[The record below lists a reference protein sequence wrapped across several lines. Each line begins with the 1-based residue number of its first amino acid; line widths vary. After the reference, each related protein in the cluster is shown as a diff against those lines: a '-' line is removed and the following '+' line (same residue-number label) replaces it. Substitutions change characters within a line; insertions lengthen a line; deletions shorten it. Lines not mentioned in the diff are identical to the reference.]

1 MQDRKVKS
9 APLWAWVVSGLSAPL
24 AQTAARSSWSGVIAL
39 GVIGCAACGLVL
51 HMAKRGSYT
60 GRWYCLLQCVW
71 LAVISGEIAR
81 WSEDCWPTGAD
92 FPIAPLT
99 LLVLAVFAAWDGAE
113 RASRIGGV
121 LFWFLALLYAI
132 ILGAG
137 TENLKIEYM
146 QPVWEMPEANLLVLF
161 LLPAVAGLLPR
172 ERHSGSLT
180 QAGLIVFAAVVSLWT
195 AGTLSY
201 PIVKN
206 LRQPFY
212 EYSRSMSL
220 LGVAERFESFTS
232 VALTMGY
239 FTLLS
244 LLLSAAGHL
253 TENAFPGKG
262 RVGTVSAA
270 ISAGAIMAFVP
281 QIPQIYL
288 AICAALVWVILPL
301 ITGRMIAIK
310 KSEKNEKS
318 A

>member
-1 MQDRKVKS
+1 MKS

-24 AQTAARSSWSGVIAL
+24 AQTAARSSWPGVIAL
-39 GVIGCAACGLVL
+39 GVIGCAASCLVL
-51 HMAKRGSYT
+51 HMAEKGIYT

-71 LAVISGEIAR
+71 LAAISGEIAQ
-81 WSEDCWPTGAD
+81 WSEDCWPTGTD
-92 FPIAPLT
+92 FPVVPLT

-137 TENLKIEYM
+137 TENLKLKYM
-146 QPVWEMPEANLLVLF
+146 QPVWEMPEANLVVLF
-161 LLPAVAGLLPR
+161 LLPVTAGLLPSEKR
-172 ERHSGSLT
+172 GGSIAL
-180 QAGLIVFAAVVSLWT
+180 AGLITFAVVVSLWT

-201 PIVKN
+201 PVAQN
-206 LRQPFY
+206 LSQPFY
-212 EYSRSMSL
+212 EYSKSMSL
-220 LGVAERFESFTS
+220 LGVAERFESFAS

-253 TENAFPGKG
+253 TEKAFPGKG
-262 RVGTVSAA
+262 RVGIVSAT
-270 ISAGAIMAFVP
+270 ITAGAIMAFAP
-281 QIPQIYL
+281 KIPQIYL
-288 AICAALVWVILPL
+288 AVCAILAWVILPL

-310 KSEKNEKS
+310 KSKKNEKS